1 MKKRILAVC
10 AILLA
15 LALLAGCSPE
25 GSESAGGASESSQ
38 SGASES
44 AGGDAGGSQGGE
56 PNEQGKTMNDHEIH
70 IPQTGW
76 TTLVPNDYKTAASE
90 QGTVTRLDYASKDY
104 VRGGGAIT
112 KTAYVY
118 TPYGYDENADTRYNI
133 LYLMHGW
140 GGRAGGRMAARLGS
154 RGAAYYGGDD
164 LPKPAVCII
173 QYTGYSDIGN
183 DPPTY
188 ACVGTSDGIAN
199 YRTMQKRINA
209 IKAAG
214 TDAAI
219 EVFQGLP
226 HGFGLGQG
234 TVAEGWLSRAVAF
247 WENHM
252 N

>member
-1 MKKRILAVC
+1 MP
-10 AILLA
+10 
-15 LALLAGCSPE
+15 S
-25 GSESAGGASESSQ
+25 
-38 SGASES
+38 
-44 AGGDAGGSQGGE
+44 
-56 PNEQGKTMNDHEIH
+56 
-70 IPQTGW
+70 
-76 TTLVPNDYKTAASE
+76 LVPT
-90 QGTVTRLDYASKDY
+90 Q
-104 VRGGGAIT
+104 
-112 KTAYVY
+112 
-118 TPYGYDENADTRYNI
+118 
-133 LYLMHGW
+133 
-140 GGRAGGRMAARLGS
+140 
-154 RGAAYYGGDD
+154 AAYYGGDD

-173 QYTGYSDIGN
+173 QYTGYLDIGN

-199 YRTMQKRINA
+199 YRTMQSRINA

-234 TVAEGWLSRAVAF
+234 TVAEGWPSRAVAF